1 MWRSGRA
8 IAGLRTRHEWAS
20 QTKNLPKVGEGMP
33 KMMPQKHKTEFFLTN
48 DSKFCVVV
56 TATQGAT
63 MFKKN
68 HIFGAILA
76 FKTAFEPL
84 NRTK

>member
-1 MWRSGRA
+1 
-8 IAGLRTRHEWAS
+8 
-20 QTKNLPKVGEGMP
+20 
-33 KMMPQKHKTEFFLTN
+33 
-48 DSKFCVVV
+48 VVV